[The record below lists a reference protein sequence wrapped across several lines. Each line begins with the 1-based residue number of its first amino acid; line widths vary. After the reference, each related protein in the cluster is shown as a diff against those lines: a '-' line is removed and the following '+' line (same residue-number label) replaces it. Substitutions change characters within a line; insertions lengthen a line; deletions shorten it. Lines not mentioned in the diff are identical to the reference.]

1 MAEQMTDEDDELRRR
16 RPAGVPLADEGPDEL
31 PALLA
36 IAVGV
41 AILAVTVVWPTIA
54 PGNDDDDAAV
64 EVVAE
69 AEEDEAEGEAE
80 EDEDEAEEP
89 DVEALDLAALLAG
102 LGGLGIDGID
112 GIDLS
117 ADGGVLTATGDVPD
131 EAARTA
137 VIDYLASQPGV
148 EQVIDELTIAEAEV
162 VGNGEATLT
171 AAQASIVVTGV
182 VPDQATADLLV
193 ERAASIYSE
202 AQVDNQLEIDATR
215 SAPTQITISGA
226 LTDEVL
232 YNQVVNG
239 FGDIDG
245 VEVTTTDI
253 ALEESGELEASL
265 NSLEPI
271 QFASGSSLI
280 QPESEPILDEAAEL
294 LSANAAAAL
303 EIGGH
308 TDSRGSDESNQ
319 TLSQA
324 RAEAVKAALE
334 ARGVTNELTAVGF
347 GERRLKVE
355 PDDTP
360 EAQQENRRIEFRLV
374 G

>member
-1 MAEQMTDEDDELRRR
+1 MADPKTDDDEELRRR

-36 IAVGV
+36 IAVGI
-41 AILAVTVVWPTIA
+41 AILAVTLVWPTIA
-54 PGNDDDDAAV
+54 PGNDDEAAV
-64 EVVAE
+64 EVEAE
-69 AEEDEAEGEAE
+69 AEEPATET
-80 EDEDEAEEP
+80 EAEEP
-89 DVEALDLAALLAG
+89 EAEPEEPEVAGLDLAALLAG
-102 LGGLGIDGID
+102 LGGLGIDGLD
-112 GIDLS
+112 GISLS
-117 ADGGVLTATGDVPD
+117 ADGGVVTATGEVPD

-137 VIDYLASQPGV
+137 VIDYLAVQPGV
-148 EQVIDELTIAEAEV
+148 EQVIDQLTVAEAEAAV
-162 VGNGEATLT
+162 SGEATLT
-171 AAQASIVVTGV
+171 AAQASIVLTGV

-202 AQVDNQLEIDATR
+202 AQVDNQLEIDDTR
-215 SAPTQITISGA
+215 AAPTQITISGS

-245 VEVTTTDI
+245 VEVAVADL
-253 ALEESGELEASL
+253 ALEESAELEASL

-280 QPESEPILDEAAEL
+280 QPESESILDEAADL
-294 LSANAAAAL
+294 LLANADAAL

-308 TDSRGSDESNQ
+308 TDSRGSDESNE

-324 RAEAVKAALE
+324 RADAVKAALE
-334 ARGVTNELTAVGF
+334 ARGVGNELTAVGF

-360 EAQQENRRIEFRLV
+360 EAQQENRRIEFRLL

>member
-1 MAEQMTDEDDELRRR
+1 MADPKTDDDEELRR

-36 IAVGV
+36 IAVGI
-41 AILAVTVVWPTIA
+41 AIIAVTLVWPTIA
-54 PGNDDDDAAV
+54 PGNDDDEAAV
-64 EVVAE
+64 DVVAE
-69 AEEDEAEGEAE
+69 AEEPDTET
-80 EDEDEAEEP
+80 EAEEP
-89 DVEALDLAALLAG
+89 EAEPEEPEVAGLDLAALLAG
-102 LGGLGIDGID
+102 LGGLGIDGLD
-112 GIDLS
+112 GISLS
-117 ADGGVLTATGDVPD
+117 ADGGVVTATGEVPD

-137 VIDYLASQPGV
+137 VIDYLAAQPGV
-148 EQVIDELTIAEAEV
+148 EQVIDQLTVAEAEAAV
-162 VGNGEATLT
+162 TAEATLT
-171 AAQASIVVTGV
+171 AAQASIVLTGV

-202 AQVDNQLEIDATR
+202 PQVDNQLEIDDTR
-215 SAPTQITISGA
+215 AAPTQITISGS

-245 VEVTTTDI
+245 VEVAVTEI

-280 QPESEPILDEAAEL
+280 QPESESILDEAAEL
-294 LSANAAAAL
+294 LLANADAAL

-308 TDSRGSDESNQ
+308 TDSRGSDESNE

-324 RAEAVKAALE
+324 RADAVKVALE
-334 ARGVTNELTAVGF
+334 ARGVGNELTAVGF
-347 GERRLKVE
+347 GERRLKVD

-360 EAQQENRRIEFRLV
+360 EAQQENRRIEFRLL

>member
-1 MAEQMTDEDDELRRR
+1 MAEQMTDDDEELRRR
-16 RPAGVPLADEGPDEL
+16 RPTAVSLADEGPDEL

-54 PGNDDDDAAV
+54 PGSNDDEAAV

-69 AEEDEAEGEAE
+69 AEG
-80 EDEDEAEEP
+80 DEAEEEAEEP
-89 DVEALDLAALLAG
+89 EAEAEEAEVEGLDLAALLAG
-102 LGGLGIDGID
+102 LGDLAIDGID
-112 GIDLS
+112 GIKLS
-117 ADGGVLTATGDVPD
+117 ADGGVVTATGDVPD

-148 EQVIDELTIAEAEV
+148 EQVIDELTIAEAAAA
-162 VGNGEATLT
+162 GNGEATLT

-193 ERAASIYSE
+193 DRAASIYSE
-202 AQVDNQLEIDATR
+202 AQVDNQLEIDDTR
-215 SAPTQITISGA
+215 AAPTQITISGA

-239 FGDIDG
+239 FGDIEG
-245 VEVTTTDI
+245 VAVTTTDI

-265 NSLEPI
+265 NGLEPI

-294 LSANAAAAL
+294 LLANSDAAL

-324 RAEAVKAALE
+324 RADSVKAALE

-347 GERRLKVE
+347 GERRLKVD

-374 G
+374 S